1 MYAKVI
7 PEGEEGTAKNEIGT
21 ASEEEVAGIVIV
33 MAVVE
38 IGTVVEVDGIVM
50 IRTIETVGVVTE
62 TVVAVETGNE
72 KAVVISAEAVT
83 IEMVD
88 VVIVVVVEA
97 AARTDPVDSVV
108 ISCKITVKYVLALI
122 PNRKNTSRILFC
134 GVFLNKVVLLEYS
147 RIVH

>member
-1 MYAKVI
+1 MYAKVAR
-7 PEGEEGTAKNEIGT
+7 EGEEGTAKSEIGT
-21 ASEEEVAGIVIV
+21 ASEEEVAEIVNV

-62 TVVAVETGNE
+62 TVEAVETGIA

-88 VVIVVVVEA
+88 VVIVVVVVA
-97 AARTDPVDSVV
+97 AARTEPLDSVV
-108 ISCKITVKYVLALI
+108 ISYKITVKYVLALLGKTL
-122 PNRKNTSRILFC
+122 REFFFVEC
-134 GVFLNKVVLLEYS
+134 FLNKVVLLEYS